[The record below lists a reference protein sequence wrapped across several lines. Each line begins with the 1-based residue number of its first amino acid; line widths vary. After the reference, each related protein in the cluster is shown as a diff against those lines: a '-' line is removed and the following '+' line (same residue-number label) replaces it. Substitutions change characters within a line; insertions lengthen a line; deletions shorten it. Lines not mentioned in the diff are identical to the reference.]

1 MALKVFTSRPMLKG
15 PQGIA
20 SMQEVFR
27 LTSKGLGKIVKPDD
41 IHPRRSERPAHSR
54 QASSSSYNM
63 HHRRGRSPMPRV
75 SGTSKL
81 YWKTAVEAREGIHK
95 PKRLS
100 FQGPTIR
107 NPASELVMSDITSDT
122 HKDADTAGRTLQGDG
137 NIRCSSNKRDEVQ
150 SNRLPRHAHLFLVQ
164 LKANTKADIVLAS
177 AHAPGA
183 RWQQH

>member
-81 YWKTAVEAREGIHK
+81 YWKTAVRHCKDEHRLK
-95 PKRLS
+95 PGR
-100 FQGPTIR
+100 
-107 NPASELVMSDITSDT
+107 AYTSR
-122 HKDADTAGRTLQGDG
+122 KDCRSKALQFA
-137 NIRCSSNKRDEVQ
+137 I
-150 SNRLPRHAHLFLVQ
+150 
-164 LKANTKADIVLAS
+164 
-177 AHAPGA
+177 
-183 RWQQH
+183 QHRSW